1 MAAISIIMTYRNAGA
16 LIHASVASVLAQTHS
31 EWELLLIDDNLP
43 QQEEIFDFQ
52 DSRIR
57 RLRNPQPGRVRALAY
72 GVEKAAFDYI
82 AILDADDIW
91 HPEKLAHDMKA
102 LTTEE
107 CGFVCWR
114 ITTFTV
120 EAALPKWS
128 ALPERRPVSRTDM
141 LMKNHVIHST
151 CAGRKEYFQYDTT
164 RQTSEDYELCLRLQ
178 AEGVTLWKFNQVGAA
193 FRLHDS
199 HFTKRR
205 WRYTLASTKLQA
217 RHIVHDRAFWLLPL
231 PILRLGYAVV
241 RHPLRRLQARL
252 REAFA

>member
-16 LIHASVASVLAQTHS
+16 LLRTAVESVLKQTHS
-31 EWELLLIDDNLP
+31 EWELLLVDDNLP
-43 QQEEIFDFQ
+43 QQEEIFDFK

-57 RLRNPQPGRVRALAY
+57 RLRNPEPGRVRALAF
-72 GVEKAAFDYI
+72 GVEKAHFDYI

-91 HPEKLAHDMKA
+91 HPEKLFHDMQA
-102 LTTEE
+102 LTSGEY
-107 CGFVCWR
+107 GFVCWR
-114 ITTFTV
+114 VTTFTIDASLPPFS
-120 EAALPKWS
+120 AA
-128 ALPERRPVSRTDM
+128 PELRPVSRTDM

-151 CAGRKEYFQYDTT
+151 CAGRKEYFQYDTS

-178 AEGVTLWKFNQVGAA
+178 QQGVMLWKFNQVGAA

-217 RHIVHDRAFWLLPL
+217 RHILEDRALWLLPL
-231 PILRLGYAVV
+231 PIIRLGYAVV
-241 RHPLRRLQARL
+241 RHPLRHLQARL